1 MWMVFLILSI
11 AIVILAVLWVA
22 ILPVSTTTTTNTP
35 LSGGRVYLNQS
46 QYVGLLG
53 GGGVYNTTL
62 NVNVSNISGYLSI
75 INQNSSVDGWPYNN
89 VTKVWE
95 SEYKFNSSNYSSVPK
110 LGFQVVLE
118 SPNAKQI
125 YQHLMYRSSVVYT
138 IINATNNGMTY
149 VYGEETNPRFTLS
162 VLVGYKSNYLTLYY
176 GIGGNST
183 PDAIASVITL
193 NLP

>member
-1 MWMVFLILSI
+1 M
-11 AIVILAVLWVA
+11 
-22 ILPVSTTTTTNTP
+22 
-35 LSGGRVYLNQS
+35 
-46 QYVGLLG
+46 
-53 GGGVYNTTL
+53 
-62 NVNVSNISGYLSI
+62 
-75 INQNSSVDGWPYNN
+75 
-89 VTKVWE
+89 
-95 SEYKFNSSNYSSVPK
+95 
-110 LGFQVVLE
+110 VLE